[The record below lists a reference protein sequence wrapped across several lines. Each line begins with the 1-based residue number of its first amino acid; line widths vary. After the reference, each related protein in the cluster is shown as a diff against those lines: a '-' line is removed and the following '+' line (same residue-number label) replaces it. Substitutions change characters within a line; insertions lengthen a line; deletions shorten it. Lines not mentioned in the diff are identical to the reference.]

1 MDLELNIEELR
12 LHGFKR
18 TDREKIAAAVQAE
31 LERLFSDEGLP
42 FGLKHGSEIRL
53 QGGSF
58 SVPDTA
64 SAEQA
69 GVQLARQMYERWK

>member
-18 TDREKIAAAVQAE
+18 ADREKIAAAVQAE
-31 LERLFSDEGLP
+31 LERLFSEEGLP
-42 FGLKHGSEIRL
+42 SGLKHGSEIRQ

-58 SVPDTA
+58 SLP
-64 SAEQA
+64 A
-69 GVQLARQMYERWK
+69 GLKPEKAGEQLARQMYERWK